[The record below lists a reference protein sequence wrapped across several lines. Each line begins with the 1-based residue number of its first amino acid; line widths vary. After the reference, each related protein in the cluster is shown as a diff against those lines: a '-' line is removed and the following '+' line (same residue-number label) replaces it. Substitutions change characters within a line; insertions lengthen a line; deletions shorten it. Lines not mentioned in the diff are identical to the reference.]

1 MLSPS
6 PESSYAFAIRIGIA
20 LNELDPAAVPADVR
34 SAEAQGFD
42 LVASGE
48 HLFFHGPIPNAF
60 VTLVTAAAVTDTSP
74 RWRSCR
80 YIPPLWPP
88 SWPQPSIACSV
99 VDSNWDGV
107 AGEFPPEFAAA
118 GLGNDRSHCAKP
130 VAPNRIN
137 RTPRARPSCV
147 ARKLRFASA
156 GEPCGAATPVCL
168 VTWVRGTYDN
178 ER

>member
-1 MLSPS
+1 VLSPS

-74 RWRSCR
+74 WSTRTGTASRVSSR
-80 YIPPLWPP
+80 L
-88 SWPQPSIACSV
+88 SSRRRALGTIALTALS
-99 VDSNWDGV
+99 
-107 AGEFPPEFAAA
+107 
-118 GLGNDRSHCAKP
+118 R
-130 VAPNRIN
+130 
-137 RTPRARPSCV
+137 
-147 ARKLRFASA
+147 
-156 GEPCGAATPVCL
+156 
-168 VTWVRGTYDN
+168 
-178 ER
+178 